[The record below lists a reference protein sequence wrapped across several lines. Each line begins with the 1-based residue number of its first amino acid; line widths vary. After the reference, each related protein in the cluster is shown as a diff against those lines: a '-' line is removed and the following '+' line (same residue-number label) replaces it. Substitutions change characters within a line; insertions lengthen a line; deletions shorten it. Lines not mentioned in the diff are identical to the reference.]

1 MRKYAQDIN
10 IRFFVFYFFLFFMKL
25 NNEVPPPPPKKKIFS
40 VFTANF
46 FVPF

>member
-25 NNEVPPPPPKKKIFS
+25 NNEVPPPPSKKKIFS

>member
-25 NNEVPPPPPKKKIFS
+25 NNEVPPPSKKKIFS